1 MQTFQTRFR
10 ENEMVMRNQE
20 QNIKEMNDQ
29 LANTI
34 NNQINPKI
42 KKIETS
48 LVDLYSRMDLSEFEK
63 LIKAKIS
70 EEWND
75 KMKQTKTVKI
85 RNCTKT

>member
-1 MQTFQTRFR
+1 M
-10 ENEMVMRNQE
+10 
-20 QNIKEMNDQ
+20 
-29 LANTI
+29 ANTI

-75 KMKQTKTVKI
+75 KMK
-85 RNCTKT
+85 